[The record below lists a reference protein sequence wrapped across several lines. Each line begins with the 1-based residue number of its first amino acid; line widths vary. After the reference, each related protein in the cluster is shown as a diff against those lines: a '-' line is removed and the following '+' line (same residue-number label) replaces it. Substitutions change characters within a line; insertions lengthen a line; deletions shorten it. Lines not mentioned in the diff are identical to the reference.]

1 MGKEE
6 GREMSRVRGE
16 EGCVGYREARPGIL
30 QRTRTGHG
38 LRGGSSIHQLFR
50 RQSPALPAR
59 GMEGDSR
66 NLGMRRMRGGS
77 VSATNLDVLQNH
89 QRPVHTRN
97 RAVIW
102 GARVCVRGGVV
113 GLARLG

>member
-1 MGKEE
+1 MVIEKQDRGYCSARALGTEYAG
-6 GREMSRVRGE
+6 GRQYTNFFADRAPL
-16 EGCVGYREARPGIL
+16 Y
-30 QRTRTGHG
+30 
-38 LRGGSSIHQLFR
+38 
-50 RQSPALPAR
+50 PAR

-97 RAVIW
+97 RTVIW